1 VLADACGAALQAFFA
16 ERRAAARAAR
26 RAAPADPE
34 PPAPT

>member
-26 RAAPADPE
+26 RAVAGNPE